1 MAASKV
7 RLPDPMQEMR
17 IDSASPSLTI
27 DPRPYK
33 RSIWLSTP
41 SNAACLAG
49 SIGGDGFVE
58 FGALLPLP
66 LFRFDDAALAS
77 RAAEGGD
84 DLVCVS
90 TNEATGGLAKSPS
103 KMEKRL
109 TMVMI
114 AGGVLDLSWCQV
126 GSRFEV
132 PGVSW

>member
-58 FGALLPLP
+58 FGGLSLLLPLP
-66 LFRFDDAALAS
+66 LFRVDDAALAS
-77 RAAEGGD
+77 RATEGDD
-84 DLVCVS
+84 DLVCVT
-90 TNEATGGLAKSPS
+90 TNEAT
-103 KMEKRL
+103 
-109 TMVMI
+109 
-114 AGGVLDLSWCQV
+114 
-126 GSRFEV
+126 
-132 PGVSW
+132 